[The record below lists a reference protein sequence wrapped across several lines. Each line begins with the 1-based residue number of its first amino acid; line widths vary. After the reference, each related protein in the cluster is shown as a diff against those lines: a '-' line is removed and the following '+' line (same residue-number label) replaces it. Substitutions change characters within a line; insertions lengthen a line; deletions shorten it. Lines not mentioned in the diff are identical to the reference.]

1 MYFRMTRLAQRHQ
14 VVEIITAAAR
24 YGNDMVYLLNR
35 IEPTLFQTNL
45 AQWVSRCIPLSYL
58 TPCSAVLFV
67 AVGRADEF
75 IIAAVHLL

>member
-1 MYFRMTRLAQRHQ
+1 MAKDGTNRGGRRVRAGDKPAP
-14 VVEIITAAAR
+14 AAEKK
-24 YGNDMVYLLNR
+24 